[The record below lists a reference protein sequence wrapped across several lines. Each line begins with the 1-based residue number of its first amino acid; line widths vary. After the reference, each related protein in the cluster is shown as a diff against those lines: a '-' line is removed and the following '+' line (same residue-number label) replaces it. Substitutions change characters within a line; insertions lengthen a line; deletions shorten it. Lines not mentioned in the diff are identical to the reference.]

1 MKKYLV
7 LSAITLAIA
16 FNTSCTT
23 SMYGHQPE
31 QTDKAD
37 EYTFKV
43 YTGGFAFEG
52 TATERAQ
59 EESEKFMIEH
69 GYKSYK
75 IVSSHYELVPSG
87 FVFKVQFSK

>member
-1 MKKYLV
+1 MKKYLL
-7 LSAITLAIA
+7 LSAMTLAL
-16 FNTSCTT
+16 SLSSGCTT
-23 SMYGHQPE
+23 AMYGQRFQ

-43 YTGGFAFEG
+43 YTGGFAFRD

-59 EESEKFMIEH
+59 EECEKFMSEH
-69 GYKSYK
+69 GYKSCK